1 MLSSRKQTIFVVDDE
16 KIIAQTLAAILKQ
29 AGFDAKAFEDAQSA
43 IEAAETGAPELM
55 ITDVVMPGMTG
66 IELGILFRSRWPK
79 CKVILFSG
87 QASTADLLET
97 ARKEGHEFD
106 ILAKPIHPAD
116 LLAKLS
122 SC

>member
-1 MLSSRKQTIFVVDDE
+1 MSLDRGRTVFVVDDE

-43 IEAAETGAPELM
+43 IEAANSHAPELM

-66 IELGILFRSRWPK
+66 IELAILFRTRWPA

-97 ARKEGHEFD
+97 ARNEGHEFD

-116 LLAKLS
+116 LLAKLGR
-122 SC
+122 

>member
-1 MLSSRKQTIFVVDDE
+1 MSLDRGRSVFVVDDE

-43 IEAAETGAPELM
+43 IEAANSSAPELM
-55 ITDVVMPGMTG
+55 ITDVVMPGMSG
-66 IELGILFRSRWPK
+66 IELAILFQTRWPA

-87 QASTADLLET
+87 QASTADMLET

-116 LLAKLS
+116 LLVKLGQ
-122 SC
+122 

>member
-1 MLSSRKQTIFVVDDE
+1 MSLDRGRTIFVVDDE

-43 IEAAETGAPELM
+43 IEAANSSAPELM
-55 ITDVVMPGMTG
+55 IADVVMPRMTG
-66 IELGILFRSRWPK
+66 IELAILFRARWPA

-87 QASTADLLET
+87 QASTADMLET

-122 SC
+122 R